1 MILKNIQTGKLF
13 QVIWGMCFLLLSGC
27 YQESIL
33 LVKTNFTP
41 TIVNNNHTAPV
52 KVELENTSTG
62 ADFYQWTFTGGNPAS
77 SKEKD
82 PGTVTYE
89 KAGTY
94 TIKLEAW
101 NDTERDEKEF
111 TFTVDSTVTTG
122 FDTEILIN
130 DFAPA
135 YVKITNT
142 TDGASS
148 YRWTFEGGTPATS
161 TQQHPGEV
169 LFSEEGEHKITLEVS
184 NGGESFTVSKT
195 ITLQASLSV
204 DFDIEPSFDD
214 ADYEAPFTAN
224 LTNKSTSALTY
235 QWSCNGAVI
244 TEGENTMLHIA
255 SAGTYTVS
263 LTAGNGQ
270 ESKTVSKEIIIKEN
284 TNLYTV
290 KDVRFGIKSASNT
303 VGYAYS
309 LQERAIIKTNEINST
324 NGKDVAILFSGLN
337 ANYNQCFFVSPDY
350 AVQTGFYAI
359 PNASKTYFVNK
370 IEESGIAFIAS
381 DFDAMTNSA
390 QLESLDIKQ
399 AGNTTGTPW
408 FDNTQIPR
416 FVLFET
422 AGGIKGVIKIKA
434 FVSEGNYSYILT
446 DIKHQKTAQ
455 ER

>member
-1 MILKNIQTGKLF
+1 M
-13 QVIWGMCFLLLSGC
+13 
-27 YQESIL
+27 
-33 LVKTNFTP
+33 
-41 TIVNNNHTAPV
+41 
-52 KVELENTSTG
+52 
-62 ADFYQWTFTGGNPAS
+62 
-77 SKEKD
+77 
-82 PGTVTYE
+82 
-89 KAGTY
+89 
-94 TIKLEAW
+94 
-101 NDTERDEKEF
+101 
-111 TFTVDSTVTTG
+111 
-122 FDTEILIN
+122 
-130 DFAPA
+130 
-135 YVKITNT
+135 
-142 TDGASS
+142 
-148 YRWTFEGGTPATS
+148 
-161 TQQHPGEV
+161 
-169 LFSEEGEHKITLEVS
+169 
-184 NGGESFTVSKT
+184 
-195 ITLQASLSV
+195 
-204 DFDIEPSFDD
+204 
-214 ADYEAPFTAN
+214 
-224 LTNKSTSALTY
+224 
-235 QWSCNGAVI
+235 
-244 TEGENTMLHIA
+244 
-255 SAGTYTVS
+255 
-263 LTAGNGQ
+263 
-270 ESKTVSKEIIIKEN
+270 
-284 TNLYTV
+284 
-290 KDVRFGIKSASNT
+290 
-303 VGYAYS
+303 GYAYS